1 MKKMF
6 AGIVIGILLTVTT
19 NAAVNEYTLKQS
31 ECKLVVDGV
40 EVKDEKLPVLLME
53 PGYNYLPAAAFR
65 AVCESIGV
73 GFAFDSA
80 SKEIRL
86 TTNKTVAVKK
96 SMPKATP
103 TVTPVPVAVY
113 AEPATIERDGVKKA
127 LVPDIY
133 KLLKSKGYNM
143 RDSGKSDYTFYLY
156 DPSDNLILKVPFSM
170 HQYEGNGVSFIDYNF
185 YVEHIKPL
193 VAN

>member
-1 MKKMF
+1 MKKIMF
-6 AGIVIGILLTVTT
+6 GVIIGILLTVSV
-19 NAAVNEYTLKQS
+19 NAAVQYTLTESPWKI
-31 ECKLVVDGV
+31 VVDGQIIQ
-40 EVKDEKLPVLLME
+40 DEKLPILLLE
-53 PGYNYLPAAAFR
+53 PGYNYAPVAVFR
-65 AVCESIGV
+65 EICGKIGL
-73 GFAFDSA
+73 GFEANA
-80 SKEIRL
+80 EAKEVQI
-86 TTNKTVAVKK
+86 TTKLEEKTV
-96 SMPKATP
+96 SKATP